1 MFENIGGKI
10 KKLAKVW
17 LWLGSIGLFVLAMIM
32 FISSSDEYGAEE
44 DFYSTLGYIFL
55 FGGPICTYMNSL
67 LIYGF
72 GQLIENSDNTIKHS
86 EK

>member
-10 KKLAKVW
+10 KKLARVW
-17 LWLGSIGLFVLAMIM
+17 LWLGLIGFFGLAMIM
-32 FISSSDEYGAEE
+32 FISSSDAYGAEE

-55 FGGPICTYMNSL
+55 LGGPIYTYMSSL

-72 GQLIENSDNTIKHS
+72 GQLIENSDNIIKQS